1 MNYIPVFKMSLAA
14 YLMVKGIPLSAVSIN
29 KKTGNFV
36 FLFQNTEITKKY
48 IDMFK
53 EDKQFQNHIERQQF
67 SQ

>member
-67 SQ
+67 S

>member
-36 FLFQNTEITKKY
+36 FLFQNTDFTKKY
-48 IDMFK
+48 IDKFK
-53 EDKQFQNHIERQQF
+53 EDLHFQDHIERQQF
-67 SQ
+67 S